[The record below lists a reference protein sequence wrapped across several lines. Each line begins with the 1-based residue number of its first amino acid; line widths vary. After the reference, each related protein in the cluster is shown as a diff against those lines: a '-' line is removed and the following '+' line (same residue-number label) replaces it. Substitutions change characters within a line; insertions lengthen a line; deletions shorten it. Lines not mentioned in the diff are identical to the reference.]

1 MAYTV
6 RKLLESEQFPKMKL
20 LCGEK
25 GLDLEVKGIR
35 IIEIEDMERYLT
47 GGEILITSLQVYL
60 SCSDREVE
68 QHFEDLVKSEISGFI
83 VKKRKEYDPTGR
95 RLSLLEKHCKKYEIP
110 LVEIPGDF
118 YYWEIIRYVIMQ
130 VFDKDTARLKY
141 FKITHDSFNSFILK
155 NNGSSNTA
163 SDIIKFLSIMI
174 ENPVVLYYGNL
185 NCMVSTNSDNS
196 KLILSDEIQPYKP
209 NIITKFQY
217 MKQMKGSCV
226 QYVVKFA
233 ILSEVEVYITIT
245 EENREL
251 TELDY
256 MAIENAIINLQYGFL
271 SEFAQDEVKKKYQR
285 DLIHNI
291 LNGLLSSKE
300 MTEAAAQLGMK
311 ESDTYRVVDFHTIK
325 KNVQSKY
332 TKEQLHEVGV
342 IEGELKHLLPDA
354 LIYRNMD
361 QIVMIQQ
368 VDSNQTE
375 LEYQKEME
383 EVEDVIQRS
392 ILYRKKDTDFQIGIG
407 KLTTVLNHNQIVESG
422 YQDDISFYTKQVYLQ
437 LQKNYPE
444 YGITDEEIASVA
456 HLAPIHD
463 IGKIKVPI
471 EILNKNGKLTD
482 EEMNVVKQHPLVGAA
497 MTRRFP
503 EGVITEKLNQYSY
516 EICRHHHERYD
527 GSGYPDGLKGN
538 AIPMC
543 AQVVGIVDAY
553 DALIND
559 RPYKRKYEPEEAIRM
574 ISNGECGAFSKK
586 LIQCLTAAA
595 KQPEWLKVTKSQA

>member
-47 GGEILITSLQVYL
+47 GGEILITSFQVYL

-68 QHFEDLVKSEISGFI
+68 QHFEDLVKSDISGFI

-110 LVEIPGDF
+110 LVEISEDS
-118 YYWEIIRYVIMQ
+118 YYWGIIRYVIMQ

-141 FKITHDSFNSFILK
+141 FKITHDNFNTFILN
-155 NNGSSNTA
+155 NNGSCNTA

-233 ILSEVEVYITIT
+233 ILSEVEIYITIT

-325 KNVQSKY
+325 NNVQSKY

-407 KLTTVLNHNQIVESG
+407 KSVEG
-422 YQDDISFYTKQVYLQ
+422 YQRLKESYHEASRAIKYIDIIRLVTGDKNKSVVHYSNLGFFQIFSEIDDVTELERYIPETLKKLYEYDDEHKGELIPTLQMFLSNNQSIKKTAGAMFVHYRTISYRL
-437 LQKNYPE
+437 E
-444 YGITDEEIASVA
+444 
-456 HLAPIHD
+456 
-463 IGKIKVPI
+463 KIKQI
-471 EILNKNGKLTD
+471 
-482 EEMNVVKQHPLVGAA
+482 
-497 MTRRFP
+497 
-503 EGVITEKLNQYSY
+503 
-516 EICRHHHERYD
+516 
-527 GSGYPDGLKGN
+527 SGINFDN
-538 AIPMC
+538 ANEVL
-543 AQVVGIVDAY
+543 AV
-553 DALIND
+553 
-559 RPYKRKYEPEEAIRM
+559 
-574 ISNGECGAFSKK
+574 SNG
-586 LIQCLTAAA
+586 LIIY
-595 KQPEWLKVTKSQA
+595 KMLKEIE

>member
-47 GGEILITSLQVYL
+47 GGEILITSFQVYL

-68 QHFEDLVKSEISGFI
+68 QHFEDLVKSDISGFI

-110 LVEIPGDF
+110 LVEISEDS
-118 YYWEIIRYVIMQ
+118 YYWGIIRYVMIQ

-141 FKITHDSFNSFILK
+141 FKITHDSFNTFILK

-233 ILSEVEVYITIT
+233 ILSEVEIYITIT

-271 SEFAQDEVKKKYQR
+271 SEFAQNEVKKTYQR

-325 KNVQSKY
+325 KNVQRKY

-342 IEGELKHLLPDA
+342 IEGELMHLLPDA

-368 VDSNQTE
+368 VDSDQTE

-383 EVEDVIQRS
+383 EIEEVIQQS

-407 KLTTVLNHNQIVESG
+407 KSVEG
-422 YQDDISFYTKQVYLQ
+422 YQRLKESYHEASRAIKYIEIIRQVTGDKNKSVVHYSNLGFFQIFGEIDDVTELERYIPETLKKLYLYDDEHKGELITTLQMYLRNNQSIKKTAGAMFVHYRTISYRL
-437 LQKNYPE
+437 E
-444 YGITDEEIASVA
+444 
-456 HLAPIHD
+456 
-463 IGKIKVPI
+463 KIKQI
-471 EILNKNGKLTD
+471 
-482 EEMNVVKQHPLVGAA
+482 
-497 MTRRFP
+497 
-503 EGVITEKLNQYSY
+503 
-516 EICRHHHERYD
+516 
-527 GSGYPDGLKGN
+527 SGINFDN
-538 AIPMC
+538 ANEVL
-543 AQVVGIVDAY
+543 AV
-553 DALIND
+553 
-559 RPYKRKYEPEEAIRM
+559 
-574 ISNGECGAFSKK
+574 SNG
-586 LIQCLTAAA
+586 LIIY
-595 KQPEWLKVTKSQA
+595 KMLKEIE

>member
-1 MAYTV
+1 MGYTV

-47 GGEILITSLQVYL
+47 GGEILITSFQVYL

-68 QHFEDLVKSEISGFI
+68 QHFEDLVKSDISGFI

-110 LVEIPGDF
+110 LVEIPGDL
-118 YYWEIIRYVIMQ
+118 YYWGIIRHVMMQ

-141 FKITHDSFNSFILK
+141 FKITHDNFNTFILK

-217 MKQMKGSCV
+217 MKQMKGSRV

-233 ILSEVEVYITIT
+233 ILNEVEIYITIT

-251 TELDY
+251 IELDY

-285 DLIHNI
+285 DIIHNI

-325 KNVQSKY
+325 KNVQRKY

-342 IEGELKHLLPDA
+342 IVGELTYLLPDA

-368 VDSNQTE
+368 VDSDQTE

-383 EVEDVIQRS
+383 EVKDVIQRS

-407 KLTTVLNHNQIVESG
+407 KSVEG
-422 YQDDISFYTKQVYLQ
+422 YQRLKESYHEASRAIKYIDIIRLVTGDKNKSVVHYSNLGFFQIFGEIDDVTELERYIPETLKKLYLYDDEHKGELITTLQMYLRNKQSIRKTADEMFVHYRTISYRL
-437 LQKNYPE
+437 E
-444 YGITDEEIASVA
+444 
-456 HLAPIHD
+456 
-463 IGKIKVPI
+463 KIKQI
-471 EILNKNGKLTD
+471 
-482 EEMNVVKQHPLVGAA
+482 
-497 MTRRFP
+497 
-503 EGVITEKLNQYSY
+503 
-516 EICRHHHERYD
+516 
-527 GSGYPDGLKGN
+527 SGINFDN
-538 AIPMC
+538 ANEVL
-543 AQVVGIVDAY
+543 AV
-553 DALIND
+553 
-559 RPYKRKYEPEEAIRM
+559 
-574 ISNGECGAFSKK
+574 SNG
-586 LIQCLTAAA
+586 LIIY
-595 KQPEWLKVTKSQA
+595 KMLKEIE

>member
-35 IIEIEDMERYLT
+35 IIEIEDIERYLT
-47 GGEILITSLQVYL
+47 GGEILITSFQVYL
-60 SCSDREVE
+60 SCNDREVE
-68 QHFEDLVKSEISGFI
+68 QHFEDLVKSDISGFI

-110 LVEIPGDF
+110 LVEISEDL
-118 YYWEIIRYVIMQ
+118 YYWGIIRYVIMQ
-130 VFDKDTARLKY
+130 VFDKATARLKY
-141 FKITHDSFNSFILK
+141 FKITHDNFNTFILN
-155 NNGSSNTA
+155 NNGSCNTA
-163 SDIIKFLSIMI
+163 SNIIKFLSVMI

-233 ILSEVEVYITIT
+233 ILNEMEIYITIT

-285 DLIHNI
+285 DIIHNI

-300 MTEAAAQLGMK
+300 MTEAASQLGMK

-325 KNVQSKY
+325 KNAQRKY
-332 TKEQLHEVGV
+332 TKEQLQEVGV
-342 IEGELKHLLPDA
+342 IVGELMYLLPDA

-407 KLTTVLNHNQIVESG
+407 KSVEG
-422 YQDDISFYTKQVYLQ
+422 YQRLKESYYEASQAIKYIEIIRQVTGDKNKSVVHYSNLGFFQIFGKVDDMTELERCIPETLKKLYLYDDEHKGELITTLQMYLRNNQSIKKTAGAMFVHYRTISYRL
-437 LQKNYPE
+437 E
-444 YGITDEEIASVA
+444 
-456 HLAPIHD
+456 
-463 IGKIKVPI
+463 KIKQI
-471 EILNKNGKLTD
+471 
-482 EEMNVVKQHPLVGAA
+482 
-497 MTRRFP
+497 
-503 EGVITEKLNQYSY
+503 
-516 EICRHHHERYD
+516 
-527 GSGYPDGLKGN
+527 SGINFDN
-538 AIPMC
+538 ANEVL
-543 AQVVGIVDAY
+543 AV
-553 DALIND
+553 
-559 RPYKRKYEPEEAIRM
+559 
-574 ISNGECGAFSKK
+574 SNG
-586 LIQCLTAAA
+586 LIIY
-595 KQPEWLKVTKSQA
+595 KMLKEIE

>member
-1 MAYTV
+1 M
-6 RKLLESEQFPKMKL
+6 
-20 LCGEK
+20 
-25 GLDLEVKGIR
+25 
-35 IIEIEDMERYLT
+35 
-47 GGEILITSLQVYL
+47 
-60 SCSDREVE
+60 
-68 QHFEDLVKSEISGFI
+68 
-83 VKKRKEYDPTGR
+83 
-95 RLSLLEKHCKKYEIP
+95 SLLEKHCKKYEIP
-110 LVEIPGDF
+110 LVEIPEDF
-118 YYWEIIRYVIMQ
+118 YYWGIIRHVMIQ

-141 FKITHDSFNSFILK
+141 FKITHDNFNTFILR

-174 ENPVVLYYGNL
+174 ENPVVLYYGDL

-233 ILSEVEVYITIT
+233 ILSEVEIYITIT

-271 SEFAQDEVKKKYQR
+271 SEFAQNEVKKKYQR
-285 DLIHNI
+285 DIIHNI

-325 KNVQSKY
+325 KNVQRKY

-342 IEGELKHLLPDA
+342 IVGELMYLFPDA

-407 KLTTVLNHNQIVESG
+407 KSVEG
-422 YQDDISFYTKQVYLQ
+422 YQRLKESYHEASRAIKYIDIIRLVTGDKNKSVVHYSNLGFFQIFGEIDDATELERYIPETLKKLYLYDDEHKGELITTLQMYLRNNQSIKKTADAMFVHYRTISYRL
-437 LQKNYPE
+437 E
-444 YGITDEEIASVA
+444 
-456 HLAPIHD
+456 
-463 IGKIKVPI
+463 KIKQI
-471 EILNKNGKLTD
+471 
-482 EEMNVVKQHPLVGAA
+482 
-497 MTRRFP
+497 
-503 EGVITEKLNQYSY
+503 
-516 EICRHHHERYD
+516 
-527 GSGYPDGLKGN
+527 SGINFD
-538 AIPMC
+538 
-543 AQVVGIVDAY
+543 DANEVL
-553 DALIND
+553 AV
-559 RPYKRKYEPEEAIRM
+559 
-574 ISNGECGAFSKK
+574 SNG
-586 LIQCLTAAA
+586 LIIY
-595 KQPEWLKVTKSQA
+595 KMLKEIE

>member
-47 GGEILITSLQVYL
+47 GGEILITSFQVYL

-68 QHFEDLVKSEISGFI
+68 QHFEDLVKSDISGFI

-110 LVEIPGDF
+110 LVEISEDS
-118 YYWEIIRYVIMQ
+118 YYWGIIRYVMIQ

-141 FKITHDSFNSFILK
+141 FKITHDSFNTFILK

-174 ENPVVLYYGNL
+174 ENPVVLYYGDL

-233 ILSEVEVYITIT
+233 ILSEVEIYITIT

-271 SEFAQDEVKKKYQR
+271 SEFAQNEVKKTYQR
-285 DLIHNI
+285 DLIYNI

-311 ESDTYRVVDFHTIK
+311 ESDTYRVVDFHTIT
-325 KNVQSKY
+325 KNVQRKY

-342 IEGELKHLLPDA
+342 IEGELMHLLPDA

-407 KLTTVLNHNQIVESG
+407 KSVEG
-422 YQDDISFYTKQVYLQ
+422 YQRLKESYQEASRAIKYIDIIRLVTGDKNKSVVHYSSLGFFQIFGEIDDVTELERYIPETLKKLYLYDDEHKGELITTLQMYLRNNQSIKKTADAMFVHYRTISYRL
-437 LQKNYPE
+437 E
-444 YGITDEEIASVA
+444 
-456 HLAPIHD
+456 
-463 IGKIKVPI
+463 KIKQI
-471 EILNKNGKLTD
+471 
-482 EEMNVVKQHPLVGAA
+482 
-497 MTRRFP
+497 
-503 EGVITEKLNQYSY
+503 
-516 EICRHHHERYD
+516 
-527 GSGYPDGLKGN
+527 SGINFDN
-538 AIPMC
+538 ANEVL
-543 AQVVGIVDAY
+543 AV
-553 DALIND
+553 
-559 RPYKRKYEPEEAIRM
+559 
-574 ISNGECGAFSKK
+574 SNG
-586 LIQCLTAAA
+586 LIIY
-595 KQPEWLKVTKSQA
+595 KMLKEIE

>member
-47 GGEILITSLQVYL
+47 GGEILITSFQVYL
-60 SCSDREVE
+60 SCNDREVE
-68 QHFEDLVKSEISGFI
+68 QHFEDLVKSDISGFI

-110 LVEIPGDF
+110 LVEISEDS
-118 YYWEIIRYVIMQ
+118 YYWGIIRYVIMQ
-130 VFDKDTARLKY
+130 VFDKATARLKY
-141 FKITHDSFNSFILK
+141 FKITHDNFNTFILN
-155 NNGSSNTA
+155 NNGSCNTA
-163 SDIIKFLSIMI
+163 SNIIKFLSVMI

-217 MKQMKGSCV
+217 MNQMKGSCV

-233 ILSEVEVYITIT
+233 ILSEVEIYITIT
-245 EENREL
+245 EENRGL

-325 KNVQSKY
+325 NNVQSKY

-368 VDSNQTE
+368 VDSEQTE

-392 ILYRKKDTDFQIGIG
+392 IFYRKKDTDFQIGIG
-407 KLTTVLNHNQIVESG
+407 KSVKG
-422 YQDDISFYTKQVYLQ
+422 YQRLKESYHEASQAIKYIEIVRLVTGDKNKSVVHYSNLGFFQIFGEIDDMTKLERYIPETLKKLYEYDDEHKGELIPTLQMFLSNNQSIRKTAGAMFVHYRTISYRM
-437 LQKNYPE
+437 E
-444 YGITDEEIASVA
+444 
-456 HLAPIHD
+456 
-463 IGKIKVPI
+463 KIK
-471 EILNKNGKLTD
+471 EITGINFDNANEVLAVSNG
-482 EEMNVVKQHPLVGAA
+482 LVIYK
-497 MTRRFP
+497 M
-503 EGVITEKLNQYSY
+503 LNQ
-516 EICRHHHERYD
+516 
-527 GSGYPDGLKGN
+527 
-538 AIPMC
+538 
-543 AQVVGIVDAY
+543 
-553 DALIND
+553 
-559 RPYKRKYEPEEAIRM
+559 
-574 ISNGECGAFSKK
+574 
-586 LIQCLTAAA
+586 
-595 KQPEWLKVTKSQA
+595 

>member
-47 GGEILITSLQVYL
+47 GGEILITSFQVYL
-60 SCSDREVE
+60 SCNDREVE
-68 QHFEDLVKSEISGFI
+68 QHFEDLVKSDISGFI

-110 LVEIPGDF
+110 LVEISEDLH
-118 YYWEIIRYVIMQ
+118 YWGIIRYVIMQ
-130 VFDKDTARLKY
+130 VFDKATARLKY
-141 FKITHDSFNSFILK
+141 FKITHDNFNTFILN
-155 NNGSSNTA
+155 NNGSCNTA
-163 SDIIKFLSIMI
+163 SNIIKFLSVMI

-233 ILSEVEVYITIT
+233 ILSEVEIYITIT

-285 DLIHNI
+285 DIVHNI

-311 ESDTYRVVDFHTIK
+311 ESHTYRVVDFHTIK
-325 KNVQSKY
+325 NNVQSKY

-368 VDSNQTE
+368 VDSEQTE

-392 ILYRKKDTDFQIGIG
+392 IFYRKKDTDFQIGIG
-407 KLTTVLNHNQIVESG
+407 KSVEG
-422 YQDDISFYTKQVYLQ
+422 YQRLKESYHEASRAIKYIDIIRLVTGDKNKSVVHYSNLGFFQIFGEIEDVTELERYIPETLKKLYLYDDEHKGELITTLQMYLRNNQSIKKTADAMFVHYRTISYRL
-437 LQKNYPE
+437 E
-444 YGITDEEIASVA
+444 
-456 HLAPIHD
+456 
-463 IGKIKVPI
+463 KIKQI
-471 EILNKNGKLTD
+471 
-482 EEMNVVKQHPLVGAA
+482 
-497 MTRRFP
+497 
-503 EGVITEKLNQYSY
+503 
-516 EICRHHHERYD
+516 
-527 GSGYPDGLKGN
+527 SGIN
-538 AIPMC
+538 FN
-543 AQVVGIVDAY
+543 DANEVL
-553 DALIND
+553 AV
-559 RPYKRKYEPEEAIRM
+559 
-574 ISNGECGAFSKK
+574 SNG
-586 LIQCLTAAA
+586 LIIY
-595 KQPEWLKVTKSQA
+595 KMLKEIE

>member
-35 IIEIEDMERYLT
+35 IIEIEDIERYLT
-47 GGEILITSLQVYL
+47 GGEILITSFQVYL

-110 LVEIPGDF
+110 LVEISEDLH
-118 YYWEIIRYVIMQ
+118 YWGIIRYVIMQ
-130 VFDKDTARLKY
+130 VFDKATARLKY
-141 FKITHDSFNSFILK
+141 FKITHDNFNTFILN
-155 NNGSSNTA
+155 NNGSCNTA
-163 SDIIKFLSIMI
+163 SDIIKFLSVMI

-233 ILSEVEVYITIT
+233 ILNEMEIYITIT

-285 DLIHNI
+285 DIVHNI

-300 MTEAAAQLGMK
+300 MTEAASQLGMK

-325 KNVQSKY
+325 KNVQRKY
-332 TKEQLHEVGV
+332 TKEQLQEVGV
-342 IEGELKHLLPDA
+342 IVGELMYLLPDA

-407 KLTTVLNHNQIVESG
+407 KSVEG
-422 YQDDISFYTKQVYLQ
+422 YQRLKESYHEASRAIKYIDIIRLVTGDKNKSVVHYSNLGFFQIFGEIDDVTELERYIPETLKKLYLYDDEHKGELITTLQMYLRNNQSIKKTADEMFVHYRTISYRL
-437 LQKNYPE
+437 E
-444 YGITDEEIASVA
+444 
-456 HLAPIHD
+456 
-463 IGKIKVPI
+463 KIKQI
-471 EILNKNGKLTD
+471 
-482 EEMNVVKQHPLVGAA
+482 
-497 MTRRFP
+497 
-503 EGVITEKLNQYSY
+503 
-516 EICRHHHERYD
+516 
-527 GSGYPDGLKGN
+527 SGINFD
-538 AIPMC
+538 
-543 AQVVGIVDAY
+543 DANEVL
-553 DALIND
+553 AV
-559 RPYKRKYEPEEAIRM
+559 
-574 ISNGECGAFSKK
+574 SNG
-586 LIQCLTAAA
+586 LIIY
-595 KQPEWLKVTKSQA
+595 KMLKEIE

>member
-47 GGEILITSLQVYL
+47 GGEILITSFQVYL
-60 SCSDREVE
+60 SCNDREVE
-68 QHFEDLVKSEISGFI
+68 QHFEDLVKSDISGFI

-110 LVEIPGDF
+110 LVEISEDS
-118 YYWEIIRYVIMQ
+118 YYWGIIRYVVMQ
-130 VFDKDTARLKY
+130 VFDKATARLKY
-141 FKITHDSFNSFILK
+141 FKITHDNFNAFILN
-155 NNGSSNTA
+155 NNGSCNTA
-163 SDIIKFLSIMI
+163 SDIIKFLSVMI

-233 ILSEVEVYITIT
+233 ILNEMEIYITIT

-285 DLIHNI
+285 DIVHNI

-325 KNVQSKY
+325 KNAQRKY
-332 TKEQLHEVGV
+332 TKEQLQEVGV
-342 IEGELKHLLPDA
+342 IVGELMYLLPDA

-407 KLTTVLNHNQIVESG
+407 KSVEG
-422 YQDDISFYTKQVYLQ
+422 YQRLKESYHEASRAIKYIDIIRLVTGDKNKSVVHYSNLGFFQIFGEIDDVTELERYIPETLKKLYLYDDEHKGELITTLQMYLRNNQSIKKTAGAMFVHYRTISYRL
-437 LQKNYPE
+437 E
-444 YGITDEEIASVA
+444 
-456 HLAPIHD
+456 
-463 IGKIKVPI
+463 KIKQI
-471 EILNKNGKLTD
+471 SGINFD
-482 EEMNVVKQHPLVGAA
+482 DA
-497 MTRRFP
+497 
-503 EGVITEKLNQYSY
+503 TEVL
-516 EICRHHHERYD
+516 
-527 GSGYPDGLKGN
+527 
-538 AIPMC
+538 A
-543 AQVVGIVDAY
+543 V
-553 DALIND
+553 
-559 RPYKRKYEPEEAIRM
+559 
-574 ISNGECGAFSKK
+574 SNG
-586 LIQCLTAAA
+586 LIIY
-595 KQPEWLKVTKSQA
+595 KMLKEIE

>member
-47 GGEILITSLQVYL
+47 GGEILITSFQVYL

-68 QHFEDLVKSEISGFI
+68 QHFEDLVKSDISGFI

-110 LVEIPGDF
+110 LVEISEDS
-118 YYWEIIRYVIMQ
+118 YYWGIIRYVMIQ

-141 FKITHDSFNSFILK
+141 FKITHDSFNTFILK

-174 ENPVVLYYGNL
+174 ENPVVLYYGDL

-233 ILSEVEVYITIT
+233 ILSEVEIYITIT

-285 DLIHNI
+285 DIIHNI

-311 ESDTYRVVDFHTIK
+311 ESDTYRVVDFHTIT
-325 KNVQSKY
+325 KNVQRKY

-342 IEGELKHLLPDA
+342 IVGELMYLLPDA

-407 KLTTVLNHNQIVESG
+407 KSVEG
-422 YQDDISFYTKQVYLQ
+422 YQRLKESYYEASQAIKYIEIIRQVTGDKNKSVVQYSNLGFFQIFGKVDDMTELERCIPETLKKLYLYDDEHKGELITTLQMYLRNNQSIKKTASAMFVHYRTISYRL
-437 LQKNYPE
+437 E
-444 YGITDEEIASVA
+444 
-456 HLAPIHD
+456 
-463 IGKIKVPI
+463 KIKQI
-471 EILNKNGKLTD
+471 
-482 EEMNVVKQHPLVGAA
+482 
-497 MTRRFP
+497 
-503 EGVITEKLNQYSY
+503 
-516 EICRHHHERYD
+516 
-527 GSGYPDGLKGN
+527 SGINFDN
-538 AIPMC
+538 ANEVL
-543 AQVVGIVDAY
+543 AV
-553 DALIND
+553 
-559 RPYKRKYEPEEAIRM
+559 
-574 ISNGECGAFSKK
+574 SNG
-586 LIQCLTAAA
+586 LIIY
-595 KQPEWLKVTKSQA
+595 KMLKEIE

>member
-47 GGEILITSLQVYL
+47 GGEILITSFQVYL

-68 QHFEDLVKSEISGFI
+68 QHFEDLVKSDISGFI

-110 LVEIPGDF
+110 LVEISEDS
-118 YYWEIIRYVIMQ
+118 YYWGIIRYVMIQ

-141 FKITHDSFNSFILK
+141 FKITHDSFNTFILK

-233 ILSEVEVYITIT
+233 ILSEVEIYITIT

-271 SEFAQDEVKKKYQR
+271 SEFAQDEVKKTYQR
-285 DLIHNI
+285 DIIHNI

-311 ESDTYRVVDFHTIK
+311 ESDTYRVVDFHTIT
-325 KNVQSKY
+325 KNVQRKY

-342 IEGELKHLLPDA
+342 IEGELMHLLPDA

-368 VDSNQTE
+368 VDSDQTE

-383 EVEDVIQRS
+383 EIEDVIQRS

-407 KLTTVLNHNQIVESG
+407 KSVEG
-422 YQDDISFYTKQVYLQ
+422 YQRLKESYYEASQAIKYIEIIRQVTGDKNKSVVQYSNLGFFQIFGKVDDMTELERCIPETLKKLYLYDDEHKGELITTLQMYLRNNQSIKKTADAMFVHYRTISYRL
-437 LQKNYPE
+437 E
-444 YGITDEEIASVA
+444 
-456 HLAPIHD
+456 
-463 IGKIKVPI
+463 KIKQI
-471 EILNKNGKLTD
+471 
-482 EEMNVVKQHPLVGAA
+482 
-497 MTRRFP
+497 
-503 EGVITEKLNQYSY
+503 
-516 EICRHHHERYD
+516 
-527 GSGYPDGLKGN
+527 SGINFDN
-538 AIPMC
+538 ANEVL
-543 AQVVGIVDAY
+543 AV
-553 DALIND
+553 
-559 RPYKRKYEPEEAIRM
+559 
-574 ISNGECGAFSKK
+574 SNG
-586 LIQCLTAAA
+586 LIIY
-595 KQPEWLKVTKSQA
+595 KMLKEIE

>member
-47 GGEILITSLQVYL
+47 GGEILITSFQVYL

-68 QHFEDLVKSEISGFI
+68 QHFEDLVKSDISGFI

-110 LVEIPGDF
+110 LVEISEDS
-118 YYWEIIRYVIMQ
+118 YYWGIIRYVMIQ

-141 FKITHDSFNSFILK
+141 FKITHDSFNTFILK

-174 ENPVVLYYGNL
+174 ENPVVLYYGDL

-233 ILSEVEVYITIT
+233 ILSEVEIYITIT

-271 SEFAQDEVKKKYQR
+271 SEFAQNEVKKTYQR

-325 KNVQSKY
+325 NNVQSKY
-332 TKEQLHEVGV
+332 TKEQLHEVDV

-368 VDSNQTE
+368 VDSEQTE

-392 ILYRKKDTDFQIGIG
+392 IFYRKKDTDFQIGIG
-407 KLTTVLNHNQIVESG
+407 KSVKG
-422 YQDDISFYTKQVYLQ
+422 YQRLKESYHEASQAIKYIEIVRLVTGDKNKSVVHYSNLGFFQIFGEIDDMTKLERYIPETLKKLYEYDDEHKGELIPTLQMFLSNNQSIRKTAGAMFVHYRTISYRM
-437 LQKNYPE
+437 E
-444 YGITDEEIASVA
+444 
-456 HLAPIHD
+456 
-463 IGKIKVPI
+463 KIK
-471 EILNKNGKLTD
+471 EITGINFDNANEVLAVSNG
-482 EEMNVVKQHPLVGAA
+482 LVIYK
-497 MTRRFP
+497 M
-503 EGVITEKLNQYSY
+503 LNQ
-516 EICRHHHERYD
+516 
-527 GSGYPDGLKGN
+527 
-538 AIPMC
+538 
-543 AQVVGIVDAY
+543 
-553 DALIND
+553 
-559 RPYKRKYEPEEAIRM
+559 
-574 ISNGECGAFSKK
+574 
-586 LIQCLTAAA
+586 
-595 KQPEWLKVTKSQA
+595 

>member
-1 MAYTV
+1 MGYTV

-47 GGEILITSLQVYL
+47 GGEILITSFQVYL

-68 QHFEDLVKSEISGFI
+68 QHFEDLVKSDISGFI

-110 LVEIPGDF
+110 LVEISEDS
-118 YYWEIIRYVIMQ
+118 YYWGIIRYVIMQ

-141 FKITHDSFNSFILK
+141 FKITHDNFNTFILN
-155 NNGSSNTA
+155 NNGSCNTA
-163 SDIIKFLSIMI
+163 SDIIKFLSVMI

-233 ILSEVEVYITIT
+233 ILNEMEIYITIT

-311 ESDTYRVVDFHTIK
+311 ESDTYRVVDFHTIT
-325 KNVQSKY
+325 KNVQRKY

-342 IEGELKHLLPDA
+342 IEGELMHLLPDA

-383 EVEDVIQRS
+383 EIEEVIQRS

-407 KLTTVLNHNQIVESG
+407 KSVEG
-422 YQDDISFYTKQVYLQ
+422 YQRLKESYHEASRAIKYIDIIRLVTGDKNKSVVHYSNLGFFQIFGKVDDMTELERCIPETLKKLYLYEDEHKGELITTLQMYLRNNQSIKKTAGAMFVHYRTISYRL
-437 LQKNYPE
+437 E
-444 YGITDEEIASVA
+444 
-456 HLAPIHD
+456 
-463 IGKIKVPI
+463 KIKQI
-471 EILNKNGKLTD
+471 
-482 EEMNVVKQHPLVGAA
+482 
-497 MTRRFP
+497 
-503 EGVITEKLNQYSY
+503 
-516 EICRHHHERYD
+516 
-527 GSGYPDGLKGN
+527 SGINFDN
-538 AIPMC
+538 ANEVL
-543 AQVVGIVDAY
+543 AV
-553 DALIND
+553 
-559 RPYKRKYEPEEAIRM
+559 
-574 ISNGECGAFSKK
+574 SNG
-586 LIQCLTAAA
+586 LIIY
-595 KQPEWLKVTKSQA
+595 KMLKEIE

>member
-47 GGEILITSLQVYL
+47 GGEILITSFQVYL
-60 SCSDREVE
+60 SCNEREVE
-68 QHFEDLVKSEISGFI
+68 QHFEDLVKSDISGFI
-83 VKKRKEYDPTGR
+83 VKEGKEYDPTGR

-110 LVEIPGDF
+110 LVEISEDS
-118 YYWEIIRYVIMQ
+118 YYWGIIRYVIMQ
-130 VFDKDTARLKY
+130 VFDKATARLKY
-141 FKITHDSFNSFILK
+141 FKITHDNFNTFILR

-233 ILSEVEVYITIT
+233 ILNEMEIYITIT

-285 DLIHNI
+285 DIVHNI

-325 KNVQSKY
+325 KNVQRKY
-332 TKEQLHEVGV
+332 TKEQLQEVGV
-342 IEGELKHLLPDA
+342 IVGELMYLLPDA

-361 QIVMIQQ
+361 HIVMIQQ
-368 VDSNQTE
+368 VDSDQTE
-375 LEYQKEME
+375 LEYQKKME
-383 EVEDVIQRS
+383 EVKDVIQRS

-407 KLTTVLNHNQIVESG
+407 KSVKG
-422 YQDDISFYTKQVYLQ
+422 YQRLKESYHEASRAIKYIDIIRLVTGDKNKSVVHYSNLGFFQIFGEIDDVTELERYIPETLKKLYLYDDEHKGELITTLQMYLRNNQSIKKTAGAMFVHYRTISYRL
-437 LQKNYPE
+437 E
-444 YGITDEEIASVA
+444 
-456 HLAPIHD
+456 
-463 IGKIKVPI
+463 KIKQI
-471 EILNKNGKLTD
+471 
-482 EEMNVVKQHPLVGAA
+482 
-497 MTRRFP
+497 
-503 EGVITEKLNQYSY
+503 
-516 EICRHHHERYD
+516 
-527 GSGYPDGLKGN
+527 SGINFDN
-538 AIPMC
+538 ANEVL
-543 AQVVGIVDAY
+543 AV
-553 DALIND
+553 
-559 RPYKRKYEPEEAIRM
+559 
-574 ISNGECGAFSKK
+574 SNG
-586 LIQCLTAAA
+586 LIIY
-595 KQPEWLKVTKSQA
+595 KMLKEIE

>member
-47 GGEILITSLQVYL
+47 GGEILITSFQVYL

-68 QHFEDLVKSEISGFI
+68 QHFEDLVKSDISGFI

-110 LVEIPGDF
+110 LVEISEDS
-118 YYWEIIRYVIMQ
+118 YYWGIIRYVMIQ

-141 FKITHDSFNSFILK
+141 FKITHDSFNTFILK

-174 ENPVVLYYGNL
+174 ENPVVLYYGDL

-233 ILSEVEVYITIT
+233 ILSEVEIYITIT

-271 SEFAQDEVKKKYQR
+271 SEFAQNEVKKTYQR

-311 ESDTYRVVDFHTIK
+311 ESDTYRVVDFHTIT
-325 KNVQSKY
+325 KNVQRKY

-342 IEGELKHLLPDA
+342 IEGELMHLLPDA

-368 VDSNQTE
+368 VDSDQTE

-407 KLTTVLNHNQIVESG
+407 KSVEG
-422 YQDDISFYTKQVYLQ
+422 YQRLKESYHEASRAIKYIDIIRLVTGDKNKSVVHYSNLGFFQIFGEIDDVTELERYIPETLKKLYLYDDEHKGELITTLQMYLRNNQSIKKTADAMFVHYRTISYRL
-437 LQKNYPE
+437 E
-444 YGITDEEIASVA
+444 
-456 HLAPIHD
+456 
-463 IGKIKVPI
+463 KIKQI
-471 EILNKNGKLTD
+471 
-482 EEMNVVKQHPLVGAA
+482 
-497 MTRRFP
+497 
-503 EGVITEKLNQYSY
+503 
-516 EICRHHHERYD
+516 
-527 GSGYPDGLKGN
+527 SGINFDN
-538 AIPMC
+538 ANEVL
-543 AQVVGIVDAY
+543 AV
-553 DALIND
+553 
-559 RPYKRKYEPEEAIRM
+559 
-574 ISNGECGAFSKK
+574 SNG
-586 LIQCLTAAA
+586 LIIY
-595 KQPEWLKVTKSQA
+595 KMLKEIE

>member
-47 GGEILITSLQVYL
+47 GGEILITSFQVYL

-68 QHFEDLVKSEISGFI
+68 QHFEDLVKSDISGFI

-110 LVEIPGDF
+110 LVEISEDS
-118 YYWEIIRYVIMQ
+118 YYWGIIRYVMIQ

-141 FKITHDSFNSFILK
+141 FKITHDSFNTFILK

-174 ENPVVLYYGNL
+174 ENPVVLYYGDL

-233 ILSEVEVYITIT
+233 ILSEVEIYITIT

-271 SEFAQDEVKKKYQR
+271 SEFAQNEVKKKYQR
-285 DLIHNI
+285 DIVHNI

-300 MTEAAAQLGMK
+300 MTEAASQLGMK

-325 KNVQSKY
+325 KNVQRKY

-342 IEGELKHLLPDA
+342 IEGELMHLLPDA

-407 KLTTVLNHNQIVESG
+407 KSVEG
-422 YQDDISFYTKQVYLQ
+422 YQRLKESYYEASQAIKYIEIIRQVTGDKNKSVVQYSNLGFFQIFGKVDDMTELERCIPETLKKLYLYDDEHKGELITTLQMYLRNNQSIKKTASAMFVHYRTISYRL
-437 LQKNYPE
+437 E
-444 YGITDEEIASVA
+444 
-456 HLAPIHD
+456 
-463 IGKIKVPI
+463 KIKQI
-471 EILNKNGKLTD
+471 
-482 EEMNVVKQHPLVGAA
+482 
-497 MTRRFP
+497 
-503 EGVITEKLNQYSY
+503 
-516 EICRHHHERYD
+516 
-527 GSGYPDGLKGN
+527 SGINFDN
-538 AIPMC
+538 ANEVL
-543 AQVVGIVDAY
+543 AV
-553 DALIND
+553 
-559 RPYKRKYEPEEAIRM
+559 
-574 ISNGECGAFSKK
+574 SNG
-586 LIQCLTAAA
+586 LIIY
-595 KQPEWLKVTKSQA
+595 KMLKEIE

>member
-47 GGEILITSLQVYL
+47 GGEILITSFQVYL
-60 SCSDREVE
+60 SCNDREVE
-68 QHFEDLVKSEISGFI
+68 QHFEDLVKSDISGFI

-118 YYWEIIRYVIMQ
+118 YYWGIIRYVIMQ
-130 VFDKDTARLKY
+130 VFDKATARLKY
-141 FKITHDSFNSFILK
+141 FKITHDNFNAFILN
-155 NNGSSNTA
+155 NNGSCNTA
-163 SDIIKFLSIMI
+163 SDIIKFLSVMI

-233 ILSEVEVYITIT
+233 ILNEMEIYITIT

-256 MAIENAIINLQYGFL
+256 MAIENAIINLQDGFL
-271 SEFAQDEVKKKYQR
+271 SEFAQNEVKKKYQR

-300 MTEAAAQLGMK
+300 MTEAASQLGMK

-325 KNVQSKY
+325 KNVQRKY
-332 TKEQLHEVGV
+332 TKEQLQEVGV
-342 IEGELKHLLPDA
+342 IVGELMYLLPDA

-407 KLTTVLNHNQIVESG
+407 KSVEG
-422 YQDDISFYTKQVYLQ
+422 YQRLKESYHEASRAIKYIDIIRLVTGDKNKSVVHYSNLGFFQIFGEIDDVTELERYIPETLKKLYLYDDEHKGELITTLQMYLRNNQSIKKTAGAMFVHYRTISYRI
-437 LQKNYPE
+437 E
-444 YGITDEEIASVA
+444 
-456 HLAPIHD
+456 
-463 IGKIKVPI
+463 KIKQI
-471 EILNKNGKLTD
+471 
-482 EEMNVVKQHPLVGAA
+482 
-497 MTRRFP
+497 
-503 EGVITEKLNQYSY
+503 
-516 EICRHHHERYD
+516 
-527 GSGYPDGLKGN
+527 SGINFDN
-538 AIPMC
+538 ANEVL
-543 AQVVGIVDAY
+543 AV
-553 DALIND
+553 
-559 RPYKRKYEPEEAIRM
+559 
-574 ISNGECGAFSKK
+574 SNG
-586 LIQCLTAAA
+586 LIIY
-595 KQPEWLKVTKSQA
+595 KMLKEIE

>member
-47 GGEILITSLQVYL
+47 GGEILITSFQVYL

-68 QHFEDLVKSEISGFI
+68 QHFEDLVKSDISGFI

-110 LVEIPGDF
+110 LVEISEDS
-118 YYWEIIRYVIMQ
+118 YYWGIIRYVMIQ

-141 FKITHDSFNSFILK
+141 FKITHDSFNTFILK

-174 ENPVVLYYGNL
+174 ENPVVLYYGDL

-233 ILSEVEVYITIT
+233 ILSEVEIYITIT

-271 SEFAQDEVKKKYQR
+271 SEFAQNEVKKTYQR

-325 KNVQSKY
+325 KNVQRKY

-342 IEGELKHLLPDA
+342 IVGELMYLLPDA

-407 KLTTVLNHNQIVESG
+407 KSVEG
-422 YQDDISFYTKQVYLQ
+422 YQRLKESYHEASRAIKYIDIIRLVTGDKNKSVVHYSNLGFFQIFGEIDDVTELERYIPETLKKLYLYDDEHKGELITTLQMYLRNNQSIKKTADAMFVHYRTISYRL
-437 LQKNYPE
+437 E
-444 YGITDEEIASVA
+444 
-456 HLAPIHD
+456 
-463 IGKIKVPI
+463 KIKQI
-471 EILNKNGKLTD
+471 
-482 EEMNVVKQHPLVGAA
+482 
-497 MTRRFP
+497 
-503 EGVITEKLNQYSY
+503 
-516 EICRHHHERYD
+516 
-527 GSGYPDGLKGN
+527 SGINFDN
-538 AIPMC
+538 ANEVL
-543 AQVVGIVDAY
+543 AV
-553 DALIND
+553 
-559 RPYKRKYEPEEAIRM
+559 
-574 ISNGECGAFSKK
+574 SNG
-586 LIQCLTAAA
+586 LIIY
-595 KQPEWLKVTKSQA
+595 KMLKEIE

>member
-47 GGEILITSLQVYL
+47 GGEILITSFQVYL

-68 QHFEDLVKSEISGFI
+68 QHFEDLVKSDISGFI
-83 VKKRKEYDPTGR
+83 VKEGKEYDPTGR

-110 LVEIPGDF
+110 LVEISEDS
-118 YYWEIIRYVIMQ
+118 YYWGIIRYVMIQ

-141 FKITHDSFNSFILK
+141 FKITHDSFNTFILK

-233 ILSEVEVYITIT
+233 ILSEVEIYITIT

-285 DLIHNI
+285 DIIHNI

-300 MTEAAAQLGMK
+300 MTEAASQLGMK

-325 KNVQSKY
+325 KNVQRKY
-332 TKEQLHEVGV
+332 TKEQLQEVGV
-342 IEGELKHLLPDA
+342 IVGELMYLLPDA

-407 KLTTVLNHNQIVESG
+407 KSVEG
-422 YQDDISFYTKQVYLQ
+422 YQRLKESYHEASRAIKYIDIIRLVTGDKNKSVVHYSNLGFFQIFGEIDDVTELERYIPETLKKLYLYDDEHKGELITTLQMYLRNNQSIKKTADEMFVHYRTISYRL
-437 LQKNYPE
+437 E
-444 YGITDEEIASVA
+444 
-456 HLAPIHD
+456 
-463 IGKIKVPI
+463 KIKQI
-471 EILNKNGKLTD
+471 
-482 EEMNVVKQHPLVGAA
+482 
-497 MTRRFP
+497 
-503 EGVITEKLNQYSY
+503 
-516 EICRHHHERYD
+516 
-527 GSGYPDGLKGN
+527 SGINFD
-538 AIPMC
+538 
-543 AQVVGIVDAY
+543 DANEVL
-553 DALIND
+553 AV
-559 RPYKRKYEPEEAIRM
+559 
-574 ISNGECGAFSKK
+574 SNG
-586 LIQCLTAAA
+586 LIIY
-595 KQPEWLKVTKSQA
+595 KMLKEIE

>member
-47 GGEILITSLQVYL
+47 GGEILITSFQVYL

-68 QHFEDLVKSEISGFI
+68 QHFEDLVKSDISGFI

-110 LVEIPGDF
+110 LVEISEDS
-118 YYWEIIRYVIMQ
+118 YYWGIIRYVMIQ

-141 FKITHDSFNSFILK
+141 FKITHDSFNTFILK

-174 ENPVVLYYGNL
+174 ENPVVLYYGDL

-233 ILSEVEVYITIT
+233 ILSEVEIYITIT

-271 SEFAQDEVKKKYQR
+271 SEFAQNEVKKTYQR

-325 KNVQSKY
+325 KNVQRKY

-342 IEGELKHLLPDA
+342 IEGELMHLLPDA

-407 KLTTVLNHNQIVESG
+407 KSVEG
-422 YQDDISFYTKQVYLQ
+422 YQRLKESYYEASQAIKYIEIIRQVTGDKNKSVVQYSNLGFFQIFGKVDDMTELERCIPETLKKLYLYDDEHKGELITTLQMYLRNNQSIKKTASAMFVHYRTISYRL
-437 LQKNYPE
+437 E
-444 YGITDEEIASVA
+444 
-456 HLAPIHD
+456 
-463 IGKIKVPI
+463 KIKQI
-471 EILNKNGKLTD
+471 
-482 EEMNVVKQHPLVGAA
+482 
-497 MTRRFP
+497 
-503 EGVITEKLNQYSY
+503 
-516 EICRHHHERYD
+516 
-527 GSGYPDGLKGN
+527 SGINFDN
-538 AIPMC
+538 ANEVL
-543 AQVVGIVDAY
+543 AV
-553 DALIND
+553 
-559 RPYKRKYEPEEAIRM
+559 
-574 ISNGECGAFSKK
+574 SNG
-586 LIQCLTAAA
+586 LIIY
-595 KQPEWLKVTKSQA
+595 KMLKEIE

>member
-47 GGEILITSLQVYL
+47 GGEILITSFQVYL
-60 SCSDREVE
+60 SCNDREVE
-68 QHFEDLVKSEISGFI
+68 QHFEDLVKSDISGFI

-110 LVEIPGDF
+110 LVEISEDS
-118 YYWEIIRYVIMQ
+118 YYWGIIRYVIMQ
-130 VFDKDTARLKY
+130 VFDKATARLKY
-141 FKITHDSFNSFILK
+141 FKITHDNFNAFILN

-163 SDIIKFLSIMI
+163 SDIINFLSIMI

-233 ILSEVEVYITIT
+233 ILSEVEIYITIT

-311 ESDTYRVVDFHTIK
+311 ESDTYRVVDFHTIT
-325 KNVQSKY
+325 KNVQRKY
-332 TKEQLHEVGV
+332 TKEQLQEVGV
-342 IEGELKHLLPDA
+342 IVGELMYLLPDA

-407 KLTTVLNHNQIVESG
+407 KSVKG
-422 YQDDISFYTKQVYLQ
+422 YQRLKESYHEASQAIKYIEIVRLVTGDKNKSVVHYSNLGFFQIFGEIDDMTKLERYIPETLKKLYEYDDEHKGELIPTLQMFLSNNQSIRKTAGAMFVHYRTISYRM
-437 LQKNYPE
+437 E
-444 YGITDEEIASVA
+444 
-456 HLAPIHD
+456 
-463 IGKIKVPI
+463 KIK
-471 EILNKNGKLTD
+471 EITGINFDNANEVLAVSNG
-482 EEMNVVKQHPLVGAA
+482 LVIYK
-497 MTRRFP
+497 M
-503 EGVITEKLNQYSY
+503 LNQ
-516 EICRHHHERYD
+516 
-527 GSGYPDGLKGN
+527 
-538 AIPMC
+538 
-543 AQVVGIVDAY
+543 
-553 DALIND
+553 
-559 RPYKRKYEPEEAIRM
+559 
-574 ISNGECGAFSKK
+574 
-586 LIQCLTAAA
+586 
-595 KQPEWLKVTKSQA
+595 

>member
-47 GGEILITSLQVYL
+47 GGEILITSFQVYL

-68 QHFEDLVKSEISGFI
+68 QHFEDLVKSDISGFI

-110 LVEIPGDF
+110 LVEISEDS
-118 YYWEIIRYVIMQ
+118 YYWGIIRYVIMQ

-141 FKITHDSFNSFILK
+141 FKITHDNFNTFILK

-163 SDIIKFLSIMI
+163 SDIINFLSIMI

-233 ILSEVEVYITIT
+233 ILNEMEIYITIT

-285 DLIHNI
+285 DIIHNI

-311 ESDTYRVVDFHTIK
+311 ESDTYRVVDFHTITN
-325 KNVQSKY
+325 NVQRKY

-342 IEGELKHLLPDA
+342 IEGELMHLLPDA

-361 QIVMIQQ
+361 QIFMIQQ
-368 VDSNQTE
+368 VDPDQTE

-383 EVEDVIQRS
+383 EIEAVVQRI
-392 ILYRKKDTDFQIGIG
+392 ILYRKKAIDFQIGIG
-407 KLTTVLNHNQIVESG
+407 KSVKG
-422 YQDDISFYTKQVYLQ
+422 YQRLKESYHEASQAIKYIEIVRLVSGDKNKSVVHYSNLGFFQIFGEIDDMTELERYIPETLKKLYLYDDEHKGELITTLQMYLRNNQSIKKTAGAMFVHYRTISYRL
-437 LQKNYPE
+437 E
-444 YGITDEEIASVA
+444 
-456 HLAPIHD
+456 
-463 IGKIKVPI
+463 KIKQISGINFDDANEVLAVGNGLIIYKMLKEI
-471 EILNKNGKLTD
+471 E
-482 EEMNVVKQHPLVGAA
+482 
-497 MTRRFP
+497 
-503 EGVITEKLNQYSY
+503 
-516 EICRHHHERYD
+516 
-527 GSGYPDGLKGN
+527 
-538 AIPMC
+538 
-543 AQVVGIVDAY
+543 
-553 DALIND
+553 
-559 RPYKRKYEPEEAIRM
+559 
-574 ISNGECGAFSKK
+574 
-586 LIQCLTAAA
+586 
-595 KQPEWLKVTKSQA
+595 

>member
-47 GGEILITSLQVYL
+47 GGEILITSFQVYL
-60 SCSDREVE
+60 SCNDREVE
-68 QHFEDLVKSEISGFI
+68 QHFEDLVKSDISGFI

-110 LVEIPGDF
+110 LVEISEDS
-118 YYWEIIRYVIMQ
+118 YYWGIIRYVIMQ
-130 VFDKDTARLKY
+130 VFDKATARLKY
-141 FKITHDSFNSFILK
+141 FKITHDNFNTFILN
-155 NNGSSNTA
+155 NNGSCNTA
-163 SDIIKFLSIMI
+163 SNIIKFLSVMI

-233 ILSEVEVYITIT
+233 ILSEVDIYITIT
-245 EENREL
+245 EENRGL

-325 KNVQSKY
+325 NNVQSKY

-368 VDSNQTE
+368 VDSEQTE

-392 ILYRKKDTDFQIGIG
+392 IFYRKKDTDFQIGIG
-407 KLTTVLNHNQIVESG
+407 KSVKG
-422 YQDDISFYTKQVYLQ
+422 YQRLKESYHEASQAIKYIEIVRLVTGDKNKSVVHYSNLGFFQIFGEIDDMTKLERYIPETLKKLYEYDDEHKGELIPTLQMFLSNNQSIRKTAGAMFVHYRTISYRM
-437 LQKNYPE
+437 E
-444 YGITDEEIASVA
+444 
-456 HLAPIHD
+456 
-463 IGKIKVPI
+463 KIK
-471 EILNKNGKLTD
+471 EITGINFDNANEVLAVSNG
-482 EEMNVVKQHPLVGAA
+482 LVIYK
-497 MTRRFP
+497 M
-503 EGVITEKLNQYSY
+503 LNQ
-516 EICRHHHERYD
+516 
-527 GSGYPDGLKGN
+527 
-538 AIPMC
+538 
-543 AQVVGIVDAY
+543 
-553 DALIND
+553 
-559 RPYKRKYEPEEAIRM
+559 
-574 ISNGECGAFSKK
+574 
-586 LIQCLTAAA
+586 
-595 KQPEWLKVTKSQA
+595 